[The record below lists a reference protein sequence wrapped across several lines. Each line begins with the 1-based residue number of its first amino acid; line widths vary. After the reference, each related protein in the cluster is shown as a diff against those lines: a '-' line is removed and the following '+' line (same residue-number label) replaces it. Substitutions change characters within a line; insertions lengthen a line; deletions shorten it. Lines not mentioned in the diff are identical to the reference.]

1 MAENVTIAR
10 PYADAAFEL
19 ARGAGS
25 LGPWSEALD
34 RLAVI
39 AADPQMRDC
48 IADPKLTDDQ
58 LIELVLGLA
67 GDGLS
72 AELQNFV
79 RVLVANERLQLLPE
93 IRDLFV
99 QLKNEHE
106 GVRQAQIASAFPLDD
121 ATLSQL
127 KSDLEARFKT
137 KLNVKVSVAPELI
150 GGVRIAIG
158 DEVID
163 ASVRGKLA
171 NMAAALKN

>member
-19 ARGAGS
+19 ARGAGA

-34 RLAVI
+34 RLAAL
-39 AADPQMRDC
+39 AADPQMRAC
-48 IADPKLTDDQ
+48 IADPKLADEQ
-58 LIELVLGLA
+58 LIKLVLDLA
-67 GDGLS
+67 GEGLS

-106 GVRQAQIASAFPLDD
+106 GVLEAQIASAFPLDD
-121 ATLSQL
+121 ATLTTL
-127 KSDLEARFKT
+127 KADLEARFKA
-137 KLNVKVSVAPELI
+137 KLDVMVSIDPELI
-150 GGVRIAIG
+150 GGVRISVG